1 MRAVARFYADD
12 ARIDGERG
20 ELVQGRAAID
30 KYWMDIRN
38 AKSWKLDVIDV
49 GGPPD
54 HPYQIGRS
62 TLVTTGPNVDR
73 TSVVEFLVVWRRE
86 PGGNLRMVVDY
97 YRY

>member
-1 MRAVARFYADD
+1 MRDRAAGLRP
-12 ARIDGERG
+12 
-20 ELVQGRAAID
+20 GRAAVD
-30 KYWMDIRN
+30 EYWMDIRN

-49 GGPPD
+49 GGPAD

-62 TLVTTGPNVDR
+62 TLDTTGPNGDR